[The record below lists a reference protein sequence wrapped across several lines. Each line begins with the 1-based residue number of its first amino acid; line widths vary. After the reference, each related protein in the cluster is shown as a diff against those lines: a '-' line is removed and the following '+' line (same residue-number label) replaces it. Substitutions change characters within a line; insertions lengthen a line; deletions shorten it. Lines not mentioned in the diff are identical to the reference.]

1 MSDVAEPIAGIAP
14 GRHPRPAL
22 GYVLYILA
30 ATVFALNGTIA
41 KSILLTGIEA
51 SRLSQLRVTGAFL
64 ILLVVVALTRPRALR
79 IRRSEIGMLLAYGIL
94 GVAMTQYLYFVAIE
108 LMPVGIALLIEFT
121 SPIMV
126 ALWFHF
132 VLRHHTPRLVWLG
145 LATALIGLA
154 MVAQVWQGFTL
165 NALGVI
171 AAFGAGAALA
181 IYFLVGDAMVRRP
194 EPRDP
199 VSMTMWAFGAA
210 ALFWAIVQP
219 WWSYPWSALAGDA
232 YPLGEGS
239 GGIPVLGLVGYMIVL
254 GTVLPFWL
262 IVVALHHIRASNASV
277 IGMTEPLLASL
288 IAWVALGEV
297 LAPAQIAGAV
307 VVLVGVYLAER
318 YRT

>member
-1 MSDVAEPIAGIAP
+1 MSDIAEPISGIARV
-14 GRHPRPAL
+14 RHPRPVL
-22 GYVLYILA
+22 GYSFYLLA
-30 ATVFALNGTIA
+30 ATLFALNGTIS

-51 SRLSQLRVTGAFL
+51 SRLSQLRVTGAFV
-64 ILLVVVALTRPRALR
+64 ILLIVVAFTRPRALR
-79 IRRSEIGMLLAYGIL
+79 IARSEIVPLLAYGVL

-108 LMPVGIALLIEFT
+108 LLPVGIALLIEFT

-132 VLRHHTPRLVWLG
+132 VLKHRTPRIVWLG
-145 LATALIGLA
+145 LAIALVGLA

-165 NALGVI
+165 NALGVL

-181 IYFLVGDAMVRRP
+181 LYFLVGDSMVQRP

-199 VSMTMWAFGAA
+199 VSMTMWGFGAA
-210 ALFWAIVQP
+210 ALFWFIVQP
-219 WWSYPWSALAGDA
+219 WWSFPWSALSGEG

-239 GGIPVLGLVGYMIVL
+239 GGVPIWMLTAYMVIL
-254 GTVLPFWL
+254 GTVVPFWL
-262 IVVALHHIRASNASV
+262 IVVSLHHIRAANAAV

-288 IAWVALGEV
+288 IAWIALGEV
-297 LAPAQIAGAV
+297 LAPIQITGIV
-307 VVLVGVYLAER
+307 VVLIGVYLAER